1 MENEI
6 TKYKKLTGDQKDIQ
20 DRYLDSRNIIKVY
33 SVEDLK
39 TISKVDL
46 YFLLDLDHYRDKEI
60 PQNVLNH
67 VTKIKK
73 RQYHPDVSKGPR
85 EAFLLVDKAKEILG
99 DKRLR
104 SIYDSS
110 FFNVKFPED
119 RIYQP
124 EEFFEVFS
132 KIFDEYAKW
141 SVAQPVPDFNNDP
154 EVFYDFFSNYKT
166 SRIYIPIDEFYEL
179 GKEERLEYT
188 RNNQDRLTKLKNQDI
203 MQLREIVKIARRR
216 DPRLRSIAEQLEEMR
231 LEREKEWKPTE
242 VAALKKFCMLLG
254 KTKKNKWE
262 IITEKLTG
270 STQTKRTVK
279 EVISKAEEL
288 KLKK

>member
-1 MENEI
+1 M
-6 TKYKKLTGDQKDIQ
+6 
-20 DRYLDSRNIIKVY
+20 
-33 SVEDLK
+33 
-39 TISKVDL
+39 
-46 YFLLDLDHYRDKEI
+46 YFLLDLDQYINKDI
-60 PQNVLNH
+60 PPNVLNH

-110 FFNVKFPED
+110 FFNVKVPED

-124 EEFFEVFS
+124 EEFFEVFT
-132 KIFDEYAKW
+132 KIFGEYARF
-141 SVAQPVPDFNNDP
+141 SVTQPVPDINGDP

-166 SRIYIPIDEFYEL
+166 SRIYIPIDEFYGL
-179 GKEERLEYT
+179 GKEERLDYT
-188 RNNQDRLTKLKNQDI
+188 RNNQDRLIKFKNQDI
-203 MQLREIVKIARRR
+203 MQLKEIVRIARKR
-216 DPRLRSIAEQLEEMR
+216 DPRIKSIAEQLEEMR
-231 LEREKEWKPTE
+231 LEKEKEWKPTE

-262 IITEKLTG
+262 IITEKLTS

-279 EVISKAEEL
+279 EVISKAEEIEN
-288 KLKK
+288 KFI